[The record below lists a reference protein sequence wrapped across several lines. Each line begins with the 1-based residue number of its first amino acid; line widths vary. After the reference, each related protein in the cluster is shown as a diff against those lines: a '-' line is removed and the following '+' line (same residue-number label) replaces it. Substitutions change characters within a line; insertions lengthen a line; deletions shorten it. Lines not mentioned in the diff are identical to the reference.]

1 MIIIKLYELSLHPRL
16 WFNLSIKLFIS
27 KPINK
32 MLMTVFLAEYNL
44 PQWIIVRACSRI
56 LERSLQYQAVRYVST
71 AYGITTI
78 LMLLS
83 WCRIGLNIRRQQML
97 KTV

>member
-1 MIIIKLYELSLHPRL
+1 MIIIKLYELSLCPRL

-56 LERSLQYQAVRYVST
+56 LERSSKGFV
-71 AYGITTI
+71 
-78 LMLLS
+78 MCLLHTESPPS
-83 WCRIGLNIRRQQML
+83 WCCYLD
-97 KTV
+97 VVSV